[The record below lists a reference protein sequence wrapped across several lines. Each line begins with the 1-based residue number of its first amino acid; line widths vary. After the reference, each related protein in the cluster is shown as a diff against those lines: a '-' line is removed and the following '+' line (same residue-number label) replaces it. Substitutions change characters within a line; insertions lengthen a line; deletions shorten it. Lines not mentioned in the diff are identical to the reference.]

1 MNVSDHPLSFV
12 NLIPKSYGE
21 CGMRQQNNFQM
32 ESHDL
37 AMIIVVIIHL
47 TLLFL
52 GMN

>member
-1 MNVSDHPLSFV
+1 MKDLDHQSSFV

-21 CGMRQQNNFQM
+21 CGMMQSKNFPM

-37 AMIIVVIIHL
+37 AMVIVGIIHL